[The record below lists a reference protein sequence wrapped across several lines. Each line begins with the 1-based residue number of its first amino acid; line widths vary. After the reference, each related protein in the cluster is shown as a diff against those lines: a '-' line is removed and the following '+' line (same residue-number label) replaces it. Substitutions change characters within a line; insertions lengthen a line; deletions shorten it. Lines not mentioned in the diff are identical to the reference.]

1 MRSMTMVTSG
11 SLAGVLGLAASLLM
25 PTTPTV
31 AVTAEVADS
40 ISLTGRIR
48 DFPPES
54 EHPDFTE
61 GVSPSQTGRSAQ
73 NISLNLDGDHKPVYV
88 GNGRRVNQEWRDAAN
103 NKISWCAPGAPGD
116 NAGSFQGNDNG
127 AITSA
132 ATFSQW
138 FRDVPGVNMSRMW
151 TIALEPIGGGV
162 YSYNVNN
169 FHPIDSQLL
178 GNGPDEHNFYFSYE
192 IVCDFTYDS
201 AANQFFF
208 FRGDDDCWVFI
219 NNRLVIDHG
228 GVVANREQ
236 RIDLNRLGLTNGN
249 EYQLHFFVAERK
261 QPQSLFEIKTNI
273 ASLRTAGGNDAIL
286 AAYD

>member
-1 MRSMTMVTSG
+1 MKMFTGG
-11 SLAGVLGLAASLLM
+11 SLLGGIGLAATLVGSSGQ
-25 PTTPTV
+25 
-31 AVTAEVADS
+31 TAAESASANS

-61 GVSPSQTGRSAQ
+61 GVSPSQTGRSAK
-73 NISLNLDGDHKPVYV
+73 NIALDLDGDHKPIYA
-88 GNGRRVNQEWRDAAN
+88 GAGRRINQEWRDAAG
-103 NKISWCAPGAPGD
+103 NKISWCAPAAPGD
-116 NAGSFQGNDNG
+116 NAGSYHGNDNG
-127 AITSA
+127 AITSS
-132 ATFSQW
+132 ATYAQW
-138 FRDVPGVNMSRMW
+138 FRDVPGINMSRLW
-151 TIALEPIGGGV
+151 TINLEPIGGGV

-192 IVCDFTYDS
+192 VICDFTYDS
-201 AANQFFF
+201 SANQFFY

-219 NNRLVIDHG
+219 NNRLAIDHG

-236 RIDLNRLGLTNGN
+236 RIDLNRMGLTHGQT
-249 EYQLHFFVAERK
+249 YQLHLFLAERK
-261 QPQSLFEIKTNI
+261 QPQSLFEVKTNI
-273 ASLRTAGGNDAIL
+273 GSLRTAGGNDAIL